1 MKRFNK
7 QLRGVAALM
16 AMASFY
22 THAADSVDIKVVG
35 TISPTACTPSIA
47 GGGTL
52 DFGTIKTDSLDAT
65 GYTALT
71 TQESALTITCIAP
84 TLVGV
89 KAIDGRPN
97 SIAGVSASSLAGG
110 AAAPAALNWNGYNV
124 VGLGQQDGTTA
135 IGGYSLYVKGGNA
148 TADNATVDVIV
159 SEDAGHNTWSKPA
172 TLNLYGTGSTPR
184 VLTVAATGTTSPL
197 AFSNMTVNLG
207 VQAYI
212 NEKAELD
219 TSKAISLNGMTTIE
233 LDYLP

>member
-1 MKRFNK
+1 MKRLNK
-7 QLRGVAALM
+7 HLHGIAALM
-16 AMASFY
+16 AVTSFY

-47 GGGTL
+47 GGGTI
-52 DFGTIKTDSLDAT
+52 DFGTIKTNSLNAT
-65 GYTALT
+65 GYTPLT
-71 TQESALTITCIAP
+71 TQEAALTITCIAP
-84 TLVGV
+84 TQVGV

-97 SIAGVSASSLAGG
+97 SIAGVSASLAGG
-110 AAAPAALNWNGYNV
+110 AAAPAALNWSGYNV

-184 VLTVAATGTTSPL
+184 VLTVAATGSTSPL
-197 AFSNMTVNLG
+197 AFSTMTFNLG
-207 VQAYI
+207 IQAYI

-219 TSKAISLNGMTTIE
+219 TSKVISLNGMTTIE